1 MGRGGALML
10 SSPECP
16 SEETQAGS
24 QEKIQIHSESQ
35 EQTRDFLFMKHS
47 YFYAFS
53 GTSGN

>member
-1 MGRGGALML
+1 ML

-35 EQTRDFLFMKHS
+35 EQTRDFLL
-47 YFYAFS
+47 
-53 GTSGN
+53 